1 MPAQEPGIVVGMDIG
16 GTKIHLRAT
25 RGGQL
30 VTDRVFPSENWTTE
44 DRGAAVTRLV
54 EFVEMIPRGEGG
66 IAAVAVGAHG
76 CDSASTCA
84 ELRTGLISTLGVP
97 CAVFN
102 DAELLVPAAGLTT
115 GIGLVAG
122 TGSVAVG
129 RDSDGTPVYVG
140 GWGWLLG
147 DEGGAAG
154 LVREAVK
161 ASLTARDRGEPPDL
175 LAELLLRSFGAAQVA
190 DLPDHMITQG
200 GARAWG
206 ERAAL
211 VFEALSGGSGLAA
224 TVVRGA
230 AAALARLVAGVHA
243 RVPETNDVVVA
254 GSVILNQQ
262 SLFTAFER
270 QLAALLPACRVRR
283 LTTPPVHGA
292 IRLAERLGA
301 GR

>member
-270 QLAALLPACRVRR
+270 QLAVLLPACRVRR